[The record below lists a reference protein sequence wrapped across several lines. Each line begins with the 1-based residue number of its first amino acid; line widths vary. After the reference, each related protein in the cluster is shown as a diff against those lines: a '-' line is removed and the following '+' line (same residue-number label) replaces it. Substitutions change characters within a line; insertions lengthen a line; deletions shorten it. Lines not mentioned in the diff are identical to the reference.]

1 MLLLGEGD
9 VEWQNEDQ
17 VTLAGPADP
26 NCSDPTQRGKTWIT
40 RKAYGMYSKQ
50 SSAPINT
57 ILSAYL
63 MNSSYGLQKR
73 S

>member
-17 VTLAGPADP
+17 VTFADPADS
-26 NCSDPTQRGKTWIT
+26 NCPDPTQSGKTWIT
-40 RKAYGMYSKQ
+40 LKSYGMYSIS
-50 SSAPINT
+50 SSAPIST
-57 ILSAYL
+57 TLSAYL
-63 MNSSYGLQKR
+63 MNSSCVLQQR